1 MKNKPFEM
9 CLLFDF
15 YGEVLTEKQREVF
28 DLYYNEDLSLAEISE
43 HIGITRQ
50 GVRDSIIRAEHTL
63 RELEDKLKL
72 VARYGRI
79 DLHARA
85 IADDLQIAIGI
96 NRTKYRNVD
105 LAATLQRMEEHIT
118 AITGVRAKLAE
129 TDE

>member
-15 YGEVLTEKQREVF
+15 YGEVLTEKQRELF

-63 RELEDKLKL
+63 RDLEEKLGL
-72 VARYGRI
+72 VSRYGQI
-79 DLHARA
+79 DLHMQE
-85 IADDLQIAIGI
+85 IEKNLKIAIDI

-105 LAATLQRMEEHIT
+105 LQATLGRMEEHVK
-118 AITGVRAKLAE
+118 AIIG
-129 TDE
+129 